1 MILGMHPY
9 LVLNGNGQEAVRFYE
24 NALDAKVLNVQKFG
38 DMPGNP
44 EEPTPDAVKEL
55 ILNAHLKV
63 GDTDLMLSDTFP
75 GQEYSIGTN
84 VTIALMPND
93 IEKTKEVFEKLQD
106 GGQVKLPLQPTFWSP
121 LYGQVV
127 DKFGVFWQIST
138 AAPNS

>member
-9 LVLNGNGQEAVRFYE
+9 LVLNGNGQEAIRFYE

-44 EEPTPDAVKEL
+44 EAPTPDAVKEL
-55 ILNAHLKV
+55 VLNAHLKV

-84 VTIALMPND
+84 VTIALMPNN

-138 AAPNS
+138 AAPNN